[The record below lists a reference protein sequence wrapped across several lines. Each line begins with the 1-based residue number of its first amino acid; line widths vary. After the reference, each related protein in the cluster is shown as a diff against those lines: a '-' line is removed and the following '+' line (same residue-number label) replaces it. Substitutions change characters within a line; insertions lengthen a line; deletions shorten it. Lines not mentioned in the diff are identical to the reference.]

1 MGLMSEYIKKNK
13 PIEELNSELRELIKK
28 YNQKKDTYMVV
39 HASAISK
46 SDIPDVALNMDDY
59 YAIIDLIRDVES
71 TNLDFYIET
80 PGGSGEA
87 AEEIVRH
94 LRNKFENINFVV
106 SGEAKSAG
114 TIIVLSGNE
123 IYMTETGSLGPIDA
137 QVFIGRYRV
146 SAHDYI
152 EWVNEKWKEAESKG
166 RLNPF
171 DATMIAQI
179 SPGELRGVEHSLR
192 FAEEIVGKWLAKYK
206 FSKWNVTET
215 HQRPVTT
222 DMKIKRAKEVASELI
237 NHGKWRSHGRS
248 LKINDLEDIGLK
260 INRVDSDLELAD
272 IVYRIQTIIRLIFS
286 NSNTYKIFVT
296 QDNIL
301 SKNATVASPVM
312 PINEAMPEAVE
323 AKIEC
328 EGCKKIHELY
338 INLNGNKEVDQEL
351 KSKGLIPFPNN
362 SRLICECGTENDL
375 SGLKNDIESKFGK
388 KIVN

>member
-1 MGLMSEYIKKNK
+1 
-13 PIEELNSELRELIKK
+13 
-28 YNQKKDTYMVV
+28 
-39 HASAISK
+39 
-46 SDIPDVALNMDDY
+46 
-59 YAIIDLIRDVES
+59 
-71 TNLDFYIET
+71 
-80 PGGSGEA
+80 
-87 AEEIVRH
+87 
-94 LRNKFENINFVV
+94 
-106 SGEAKSAG
+106 
-114 TIIVLSGNE
+114 
-123 IYMTETGSLGPIDA
+123 
-137 QVFIGRYRV
+137 
-146 SAHDYI
+146 
-152 EWVNEKWKEAESKG
+152 
-166 RLNPF
+166 
-171 DATMIAQI
+171 
-179 SPGELRGVEHSLR
+179 
-192 FAEEIVGKWLAKYK
+192 
-206 FSKWNVTET
+206 
-215 HQRPVTT
+215 
-222 DMKIKRAKEVASELI
+222 
-237 NHGKWRSHGRS
+237 
-248 LKINDLEDIGLK
+248 LEDIGLK